1 MKITESQLRTII
13 KQELSNILEGLHP
26 LVKGMQVRKVGT
38 EIEPASE
45 DGPFDDVK
53 NTTYNIVDKDGNVV
67 GSLDSENYF
76 GTLYGKLFGKDLPEL
91 TGYGGVHH
99 SSGPLGKF
107 HKFAKS
113 KTGSKWLDKNKPE

>member
-1 MKITESQLRTII
+1 MKITESQLRVII

-99 SSGPLGKF
+99 SSGPLAKF

-113 KTGSKWLDKNKPE
+113 KTGSKRLDKNKPE